1 MSQEQ
6 FLRDRQKGIGGS
18 DVAAI
23 MGVSPWKTPLDVYL
37 EKTMPVPPDDDFE
50 PIADKPEL
58 ARGRRCEKYI
68 LEEYADRTFRTLAP
82 GRLIRHL
89 RYPFLQGHVDAFV
102 KGYESIVVEAKSVG
116 GSPGLWNDEIPL
128 YYKTQVAHYALI
140 ANCERVDVP
149 VLFDR
154 WQYACFSY
162 YRDPEFEGRI
172 LKTCLTFWNE
182 HVLKENPP
190 QPVNLHDIQALYPKP
205 GAGSC
210 QATEDIQEEVKL
222 LGLILKAK
230 GELINR
236 EEITKLHIMDYMK
249 DHDTLLDGKSVLA
262 TWKSQKRSLLDTDRL
277 KADHPDLYGQ
287 YKKDRESRVFRLPN
301 GLKGNSQ

>member
-82 GRLIRHL
+82 GRLIRHP

-102 KGYESIVVEAKSVG
+102 KGYEGIVVEAKSVG

-162 YRDPEFEGRI
+162 YRDPEFEDRI
-172 LKTCLTFWNE
+172 LKTCLAFWNE
-182 HVLKENPP
+182 HVLKETPP
-190 QPVNLHDIQALYPKP
+190 QPVNLHDIQTLYPKP

-210 QATEDIQEEVKL
+210 QATEDIQAEVKL

-230 GELINR
+230 GELIDR

-301 GLKGNSQ
+301 VLKGNSQ